1 MSVALEADDDYSDIR
16 CWRIE
21 PAMVDGVTYGRIEG
35 DVLIREY
42 EEWDGIWFTY
52 EGKAELSQNIWEKAK
67 GSKLIPVFVK
77 DARVAFDMSGMED
90 REGYDI
96 IEYDG
101 WLALKFGSNG
111 AVTTAYSEHE
121 DGKAT
126 ATGSAQLV
134 PYEVDG
140 DTVRAWLY
148 TALKPKGRDPFGVL
162 LWLEID
168 TSNGVVIGDDVEV
181 VDYLLEVDESQ
192 FVK

>member
-42 EEWDGIWFTY
+42 EEWDGIWFIY
-52 EGKAELSQNIWEKAK
+52 EGSAELSQNVWEKAK
-67 GSKLIPVFVK
+67 GTNLIPGFVK

-90 REGYDI
+90 SEGYDI
-96 IEYDG
+96 IKYDG
-101 WLALKFGSNG
+101 CLALKFGNKG
-111 AVTTAYSEHE
+111 VVTTAYSEYE
-121 DGKAT
+121 GGKVT

-140 DTVRAWLY
+140 NITKAWLY

-162 LWLEID
+162 LFLEID
-168 TSNGVVIGDDVEV
+168 TSNGVVTGDDVDV
-181 VDYLLEVDESQ
+181 VDYLLEVDE
-192 FVK
+192 

>member
-67 GSKLIPVFVK
+67 GSKLIPVFVN
-77 DARVAFDMSGMED
+77 DARAVFDMSGMED
-90 REGYDI
+90 
-96 IEYDG
+96 YDG
-101 WLALKFGSNG
+101 WLTLTFGSNG
-111 AVTTAYSEHE
+111 AVTTAYSEYE
-121 DGKAT
+121 GGKAT

-140 DTVRAWLY
+140 NITKAWLY

-162 LWLEID
+162 LFLEID
-168 TSNGVVIGDDVEV
+168 TSNGVVTGDDVDV
-181 VDYLLEVDESQ
+181 VDYLLEVDE
-192 FVK
+192 